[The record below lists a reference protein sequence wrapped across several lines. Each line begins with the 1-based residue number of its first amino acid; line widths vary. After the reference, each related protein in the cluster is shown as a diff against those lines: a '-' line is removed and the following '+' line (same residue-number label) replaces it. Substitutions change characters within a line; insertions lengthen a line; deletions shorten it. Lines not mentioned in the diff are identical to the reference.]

1 MMIINMAELEGLN
14 HIEDKIN
21 YCIDVILK
29 EAKLEDRLVK
39 QIFYTMLSMYT
50 NDPRNL
56 AINSPTGEGKNY
68 IIRKVADLFP
78 KEDVIKYV
86 GMTDKSIFHRSG
98 RLVIKNDTGEYEVI
112 DEVLEKLDEDIENKK
127 TSCQRQRIAIQSKV

>member
-1 MMIINMAELEGLN
+1 MIINMAELEGLN

-86 GMTDKSIFHRSG
+86 GMTDKSIFHRSD

>member
-86 GMTDKSIFHRSG
+86 GMTDKSIFHRSD

>member
-1 MMIINMAELEGLN
+1 MIINMAELEGLN

-86 GMTDKSIFHRSG
+86 GMTDKSIFHRSD

-127 TSCQRQRIAIQSKV
+127 RVVKDKG